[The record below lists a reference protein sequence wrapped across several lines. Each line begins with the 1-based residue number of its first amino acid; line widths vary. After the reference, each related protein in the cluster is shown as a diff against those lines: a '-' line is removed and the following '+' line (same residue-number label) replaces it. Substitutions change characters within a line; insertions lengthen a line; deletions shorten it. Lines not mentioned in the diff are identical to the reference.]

1 MEMFRRNLRRITIGF
16 GPTSH
21 ILLQTSFGQHCK
33 FNLSGDKSFADD
45 LNMER
50 GNVSGREALLPRG
63 AEFHPLFFDLFRYVL
78 KRH

>member
-1 MEMFRRNLRRITIGF
+1 MPAGLAAARKRAVA
-16 GPTSH
+16 P
-21 ILLQTSFGQHCK
+21 CK
-33 FNLSGDKSFADD
+33 HNPNVFGDKSFADD